1 MSSHTRWLE
10 LIRTCGVT
18 YRQADYWR
26 MCGALGV
33 RLGGRNG
40 VTNGSEQGSGV
51 PVDLTHQEARRF
63 VALAGLVQAGIPFR
77 HAATLLP
84 DQLPERG
91 VIHLIPSSQP
101 VQISLRLEWLPG
113 WPKPREQAA

>member
-26 MCGALGV
+26 MCGALGP
-33 RLGGRNG
+33 RLAGRNQ
-40 VTNGSEQGSGV
+40 TWHQGSGV

-63 VALAGLVQAGIPFR
+63 VALAGLVHAGLPFR

-84 DQLPERG
+84 NQLPERG

-101 VQISLRLEWLPG
+101 IQISLRLEWLPG
-113 WPKPREQAA
+113 WPKPIEQAA